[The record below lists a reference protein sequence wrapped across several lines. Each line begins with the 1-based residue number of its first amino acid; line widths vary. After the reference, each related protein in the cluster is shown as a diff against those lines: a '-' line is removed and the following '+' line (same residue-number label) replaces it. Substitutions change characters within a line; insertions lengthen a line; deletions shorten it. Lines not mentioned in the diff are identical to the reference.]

1 MRSAPIAVFSAACSA
16 AAIVAA
22 LTGCSGSGSGGS
34 DASGPSGTGSAAAPA
49 SSTPSA
55 SAAAPASSA
64 PAADAAS
71 ITPERLCALVPVK
84 EAAAAART
92 SPAITEQ
99 ESGSFVH
106 HEPECG
112 YASADQKLIINVTI
126 FNPAQT
132 KVDLTHGVM
141 SDAALTPV
149 SGLGKSAAAGGPE
162 VDVLFGDR
170 ALVVESFGS
179 TAASLDQLQALAKV
193 ELSRLS

>member
-1 MRSAPIAVFSAACSA
+1 MRPAPLAVFSAACSA
-16 AAIVAA
+16 AAIATVLA
-22 LTGCSGSGSGGS
+22 GCSGSGGSAASGGGS
-34 DASGPSGTGSAAAPA
+34 SGGAAPA
-49 SSTPSA
+49 SKAAPTKSA
-55 SAAAPASSA
+55 SAAPV
-64 PAADAAS
+64 ADAAS

-84 EAAAAART
+84 DAAAAAQT
-92 SPAITEQ
+92 SPAITQ
-99 ESGSFVH
+99 QQSGSFVH

-132 KVDLTHGVM
+132 KVDLAHGVM

-149 SGLGKSAAAGGPE
+149 SGLGQKAAYGGPE
-162 VDVLFGDR
+162 VDVLFGSR

-179 TAASLDQLQALAKV
+179 TAASKDQLVALAKV

>member
-1 MRSAPIAVFSAACSA
+1 MRTAPLALFSAAFSITVTA
-16 AAIVAA
+16 AALA
-22 LTGCSGSGSGGS
+22 GCGGSGPSN
-34 DASGPSGTGSAAAPA
+34 ASGPASPGPAGTTTGSAQTAAP
-49 SSTPSA
+49 TT
-55 SAAAPASSA
+55 A
-64 PAADAAS
+64 PAAAAAS

-84 EAAAAART
+84 DAAAAART
-92 SPAITEQ
+92 SPAITQ
-99 ESGSFVH
+99 QQSGSFVH

-126 FNPAQT
+126 FDPAQT
-132 KVDLTHGVM
+132 KVDLAHGVM

-162 VDVLFGDR
+162 VDVLFSNR

-179 TAASLDQLQALAKV
+179 TAASRDQLLSLAKI

>member
-1 MRSAPIAVFSAACSA
+1 MTDTSGRPASQASTGTSAGSAPAKPTSA
-16 AAIVAA
+16 
-22 LTGCSGSGSGGS
+22 
-34 DASGPSGTGSAAAPA
+34 
-49 SSTPSA
+49 
-55 SAAAPASSA
+55 SA
-64 PAADAAS
+64 PAAAAAAS

-84 EAAAAART
+84 DAAAAART
-92 SPAITEQ
+92 SPAITQ
-99 ESGSFVH
+99 QQSGSFVH
-106 HEPECG
+106 NEPECG

-126 FNPAQT
+126 FDPAKT

-162 VDVLFGDR
+162 VDVLFSNR

-179 TAASLDQLQALAKV
+179 TAARLDQLQALAKI